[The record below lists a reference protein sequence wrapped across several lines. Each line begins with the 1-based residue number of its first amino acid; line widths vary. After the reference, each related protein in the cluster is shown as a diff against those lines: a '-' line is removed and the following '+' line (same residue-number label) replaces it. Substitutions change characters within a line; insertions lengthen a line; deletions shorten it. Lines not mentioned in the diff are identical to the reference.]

1 MSYVFGHSN
10 NNSLVFKT
18 IKSAIQ
24 SLQSGEQSLIHSD
37 RGFQYTSKEFRR
49 IVETANMTQS
59 MSRIGRCIDNGPIES
74 FWGTLKCEKYYL
86 HKYNSYEE
94 LKLAIDDYIHFYN
107 YYRYQKRLSGLSPLE
122 FRTQAA

>member
-1 MSYVFGHSN
+1 MKY
-10 NNSLVFKT
+10 
-18 IKSAIQ
+18 
-24 SLQSGEQSLIHSD
+24 
-37 RGFQYTSKEFRR
+37 
-49 IVETANMTQS
+49 
-59 MSRIGRCIDNGPIES
+59 
-74 FWGTLKCEKYYL
+74 EKYYL

>member
-1 MSYVFGHSN
+1 
-10 NNSLVFKT
+10 
-18 IKSAIQ
+18 
-24 SLQSGEQSLIHSD
+24 
-37 RGFQYTSKEFRR
+37 
-49 IVETANMTQS
+49 MTQC
-59 MSRIGRCIDNGPIES
+59 MSCIGRCIDNGPIES

-122 FRTQAA
+122 FEGTEKLAFFINKFVIEKDRALLVQF